1 MSSEIFV
8 VLILTVIAGLFIFWV
23 RRNDRAHSKADQVD
37 AGANDAKN
45 GKR

>member
-8 VLILTVIAGLFIFWV
+8 VLILTVIAGVFIFWV
-23 RRNDRAHSKADQVD
+23 RKNDRAHKADQTDV
-37 AGANDAKN
+37 GSNDPRN